1 MRTALRMNVKKTL
14 SEGLSDRHIK
24 YREDGHQL
32 IDDSKVTEKILL
44 SSIND
49 IILPY
54 SKERIATLFG
64 GNIRIAYSISLYELQ
79 CIFNKHGG
87 GPEPNVNNKNVCM
100 KPDGGIIFAIV
111 NNIEYPI
118 LIIEDKVQGTNDLR
132 KKNGEKKA
140 SIR

>member
-1 MRTALRMNVKKTL
+1 MYCIYVIIIKNDTYYYVINITILRTALRMTTKKTM

-24 YREDGHQL
+24 YREDGNQL

-64 GNIRIAYSISLYELQ
+64 GNIKIAYSISLYELQ
-79 CIFNKHGG
+79 CIFNKY
-87 GPEPNVNNKNVCM
+87 
-100 KPDGGIIFAIV
+100 GIW
-111 NNIEYPI
+111 P
-118 LIIEDKVQGTNDLR
+118 
-132 KKNGEKKA
+132 
-140 SIR
+140 